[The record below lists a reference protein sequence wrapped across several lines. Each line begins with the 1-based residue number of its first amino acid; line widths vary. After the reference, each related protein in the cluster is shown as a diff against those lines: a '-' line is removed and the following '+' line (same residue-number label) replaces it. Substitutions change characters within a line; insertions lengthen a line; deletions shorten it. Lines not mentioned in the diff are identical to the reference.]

1 MRTAL
6 PPLAVVD
13 AHSLRERLAAGDAA
27 AFRELYQAQA
37 PRLLRLLQRLLG
49 DAGLAEEILQ
59 DTFLAA
65 FESAR
70 DFRGEASLA
79 TWLARIALRRA
90 LNARRGRARRREE
103 TKEEGEMRA
112 HTSQTAPAGP
122 EALDLARRLLALM
135 NRLEPRK
142 RQASSALTPS
152 RCAPARSSMTCQTR
166 PGGRYGKNPCA
177 PLHRPP
183 LRLRRSQGP
192 FCHPLRRS
200 PSRPR
205 DLRRHSSRQNPN
217 RLSVRKRLSQ

>member
-103 TKEEGEMRA
+103 TKEGGERPP
-112 HTSQTAPAGP
+112 HT
-122 EALDLARRLLALM
+122 
-135 NRLEPRK
+135 
-142 RQASSALTPS
+142 TPP
-152 RCAPARSSMTCQTR
+152 APARPPAPPPAPRPFALMTR
-166 PGGRYGKNPCA
+166 P
-177 PLHRPP
+177 RPP
-183 LRLRRSQGP
+183 HPPAP
-192 FCHPLRRS
+192 F
-200 PSRPR
+200 
-205 DLRRHSSRQNPN
+205 
-217 RLSVRKRLSQ
+217 

>member
-37 PRLLRLLQRLLG
+37 PRLLRLLLRLLG

-90 LNARRGRARRREE
+90 LNARRGRARWREE
-103 TKEEGEMRA
+103 TKEEGGIRA
-112 HTSQTAPAGP
+112 HTSPTAPAGP
-122 EALDLARRLLALM
+122 ETLGLARR
-135 NRLEPRK
+135 RLPVIERLQPPEPH
-142 RQASSALTPS
+142 A
-152 RCAPARSSMTCQTR
+152 
-166 PGGRYGKNPCA
+166 
-177 PLHRPP
+177 
-183 LRLRRSQGP
+183 
-192 FCHPLRRS
+192 
-200 PSRPR
+200 
-205 DLRRHSSRQNPN
+205 
-217 RLSVRKRLSQ
+217 

>member
-37 PRLLRLLQRLLG
+37 PRLLRLLLRLLG

-103 TKEEGEMRA
+103 TTEEGEMRA

-142 RQASSALTPS
+142 RQALLLQVEGYTAAEIAEIEGEPRGTVLARLSRARAELVALAAAEGLTP
-152 RCAPARSSMTCQTR
+152 
-166 PGGRYGKNPCA
+166 PGEEI
-177 PLHRPP
+177 
-183 LRLRRSQGP
+183 
-192 FCHPLRRS
+192 
-200 PSRPR
+200 
-205 DLRRHSSRQNPN
+205 
-217 RLSVRKRLSQ
+217 

>member
-90 LNARRGRARRREE
+90 LNARRGRARRRGG
-103 TKEEGEMRA
+103 THEGRGLRA
-112 HTSQTAPAGP
+112 DTSPTAPARP
-122 EALDLARRLLALM
+122 EAAEPEPRPLALLQ
-135 NRLEPRK
+135 RPL
-142 RQASSALTPS
+142 
-152 RCAPARSSMTCQTR
+152 APHT
-166 PGGRYGKNPCA
+166 
-177 PLHRPP
+177 
-183 LRLRRSQGP
+183 
-192 FCHPLRRS
+192 
-200 PSRPR
+200 
-205 DLRRHSSRQNPN
+205 
-217 RLSVRKRLSQ
+217 

>member
-142 RQASSALTPS
+142 RQALLLQVEGYTAAEIAEIEGEPRGTVLARLSRARAELVALAAAEGLTP
-152 RCAPARSSMTCQTR
+152 
-166 PGGRYGKNPCA
+166 PGEEI
-177 PLHRPP
+177 
-183 LRLRRSQGP
+183 
-192 FCHPLRRS
+192 
-200 PSRPR
+200 
-205 DLRRHSSRQNPN
+205 
-217 RLSVRKRLSQ
+217 